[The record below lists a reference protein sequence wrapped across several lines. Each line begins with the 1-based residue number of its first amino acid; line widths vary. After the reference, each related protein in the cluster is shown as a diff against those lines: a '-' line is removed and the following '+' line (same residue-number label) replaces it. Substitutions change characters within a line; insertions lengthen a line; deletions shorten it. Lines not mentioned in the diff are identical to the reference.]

1 VRRLRAAI
9 AFALLAALGFA
20 RGSRRGSRPERIVAE
35 KEPAPR
41 AELVVALLLLA
52 AAACAAMFVV
62 VYALDWPHLTQ
73 YLGLSLGAALALLA
87 AAVVLA
93 GRYVLPSEEVE
104 QDYPAPERPE
114 EQEKLARIVA
124 ETGEGITR
132 RRLLLGAAGAAGAA
146 LGAALIAPA
155 ASFGPLLDTES
166 FYYSPWRRDR
176 RLVDEAGVP
185 YRAADIE
192 AESFYTAYPE
202 NAYREEL
209 AAPVVVVRVDAS
221 ELDLPAG
228 RETWAPQGIVAYSK
242 VCTHAGCAVALYRKP
257 RFPAAE
263 PSPAL
268 VCPCH
273 YSTFDPA
280 KGAAVTF
287 GPAGRPL
294 PQLPLTIDSKGELRA
309 AGNFSGPVGPAFWGV
324 RTRRPSA

>member
-1 VRRLRAAI
+1 MRRLRGAI
-9 AFALLAALGFA
+9 GFALLTALGFA
-20 RGSRRGSRPERIVAE
+20 RGSRRRRRPARIVAE
-35 KEPAPR
+35 KEPAPQ
-41 AELVVALLLLA
+41 AELVVALLLFA
-52 AAACAAMFVV
+52 AAACAAMFVLA
-62 VYALDWPHLTQ
+62 YALDWPHLTQ

-87 AAVVLA
+87 AAAVVA

-104 QDYPAPERPE
+104 QDYPAGRLD
-114 EQEKLARIVA
+114 EQEKLAQIVA
-124 ETGEGITR
+124 ETREGITR
-132 RRLLLGAAGAAGAA
+132 RCLLLGAAGAAGAA
-146 LGAALIAPA
+146 LGAALIVPA

-176 RLVDEAGVP
+176 RLVDEHGVP
-185 YRAADIE
+185 YRAEEIE

-202 NAYREEL
+202 SADREEM

-221 ELDLPAG
+221 ELDLPPG
-228 RETWAPQGIVAYSK
+228 RETWAPRGIVAYSK

-294 PQLPLTIDSKGELRA
+294 PQLPLAIDSKGELRA
-309 AGNFSGPVGPAFWGV
+309 AGNLSGPVGPAFWGV